1 MKRSITI
8 AGVRFRGNSLLLIFF
23 LLLVLC
29 VQTVPGLGDAYA
41 MYVYPSIARVLS
53 SFSRLVPFAIG
64 DLFIALSIAGV
75 LLYPVY
81 ARCIRKQKWNRI
93 LQKDIKYL
101 LWVYVWFYLAWGLN
115 YSQKNFYE
123 RTRIPYTAYTP
134 DNFRSFT
141 DSYIENLNSSYT
153 DITSVEKELVC
164 HESVRVYNQIGDSL
178 GVHRPFHQTPRAKLA
193 HLLGITSEAEANF
206 YAYQVCTRSQV
217 QAIRFSG
224 YLSVL
229 PHVLNN
235 ARRLMAEE
243 EYAQLF
249 RRIRPEIIGLAK
261 KNSEY
266 WMKKYN
272 PVIGRIQDRIYDLYL
287 KGNKIESGRKN
298 YSEVVGLLISYEE
311 WKKNSIFASIM
322 FN

>member
-1 MKRSITI
+1 MKRNITI

-41 MYVYPSIARVLS
+41 MYVYPSIARALS

-64 DLFIALSIAGV
+64 DLFIALSIAGI

-93 LQKDIKYL
+93 LQKDVKYL

-164 HESVRVYNQIGDSL
+164 RESVRVYNQIGDSL
-178 GVHRPFHQTPRAKLA
+178 GVHRPFHQTPRAKTMLFTPLISMVGVTGSMGTFLLRVHPERRLA
-193 HLLGITSEAEANF
+193 PL
-206 YAYQVCTRSQV
+206 
-217 QAIRFSG
+217 AISG
-224 YLSVL
+224 YLRPRVCPLIGYHQRGGSQFLRLSGMYTLASAGHPLQRL
-229 PHVLNN
+229 P
-235 ARRLMAEE
+235 
-243 EYAQLF
+243 F
-249 RRIRPEIIGLAK
+249 RTAACPEQRPPAHG
-261 KNSEY
+261 
-266 WMKKYN
+266 
-272 PVIGRIQDRIYDLYL
+272 
-287 KGNKIESGRKN
+287 
-298 YSEVVGLLISYEE
+298 
-311 WKKNSIFASIM
+311 
-322 FN
+322 